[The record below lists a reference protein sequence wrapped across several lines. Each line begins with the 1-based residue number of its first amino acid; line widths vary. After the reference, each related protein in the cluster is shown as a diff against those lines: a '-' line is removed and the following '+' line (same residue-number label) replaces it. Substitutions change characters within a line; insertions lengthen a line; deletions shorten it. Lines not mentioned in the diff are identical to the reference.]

1 MNSGLNKLRGLAGG
15 LVLGAALCLVSCG
28 TGELPTATQLSAAVP
43 HGSEGGVEAQVLAG
57 INRYRASQSRG
68 VLKRHAGLDRLARH
82 HAQQML
88 REGKMSHKNYHHR
101 LGMAEHYLKVAD
113 LRENVFHSWG
123 VGESQQ
129 ASRTVQGWI
138 ESPGHRRNLL
148 ANTMYCGVG
157 VAKGPDGQFYAT
169 QLSGKPMNVHS
180 FYREGMPK
188 SYSNIYGVGMGPD
201 W

>member
-1 MNSGLNKLRGLAGG
+1 MSFLAGG
-15 LVLGAALCLVSCG
+15 LVLGVGLCLVSCG
-28 TGELPTATQLSAAVP
+28 SGELPTATQLSQAVP
-43 HGSEGGVEAQVLAG
+43 HGSEGGVEAQVMAG

-68 VLKRHAGLDRLARH
+68 VLKRHAGLDALARH

-101 LGMAEHYLKVAD
+101 LGMAEHYLKVED
-113 LRENVFHSWG
+113 LRENVFYARG
-123 VGESQQ
+123 VGESQL
-129 ASRTVQGWI
+129 AARTVQGWI

-157 VAKGPDGQFYAT
+157 VAKGEDGQYYAT
-169 QLSGKPMNVHS
+169 QLSGKPGSVGS
-180 FYREGMPK
+180 FYKEGMPK
-188 SYSNIYGVGMGPD
+188 SFSNTYGMGMGVD